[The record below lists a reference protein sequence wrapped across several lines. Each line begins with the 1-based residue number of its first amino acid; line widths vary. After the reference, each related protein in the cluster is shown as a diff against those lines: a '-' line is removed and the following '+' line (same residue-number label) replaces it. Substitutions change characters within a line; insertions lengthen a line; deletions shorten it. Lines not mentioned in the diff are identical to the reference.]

1 MAAKRVLII
10 TNELV
15 ADGHSGVPEV
25 VTRQVR
31 EADEV
36 HVVAPALTSRLHSWV
51 SDVDAE
57 YSEADE
63 RLKALVRGIG
73 SSGQDVGG
81 QVGDEDPLQA
91 VADALVTFPADALI
105 ISVHPRDDANWRE
118 RKFSKKVRDRFGLPV
133 TEMVLDRDG
142 NVISV
147 TTE

>member
-1 MAAKRVLII
+1 MPARRVLII
-10 TNELV
+10 TNELI
-15 ADGHSGVPEV
+15 AARPDGAPEV
-25 VTRQVR
+25 VRKQVQ
-31 EADEV
+31 EADAV
-36 HVVAPALTSRLHSWV
+36 CVVAPALTGRLHRWV
-51 SDVDAE
+51 SDIDAE
-57 YSEADE
+57 YREADE
-63 RLKALVRGIG
+63 RVKALVGRIG

-105 ISVHPRDDANWRE
+105 IGVHHHDDTNRSE

-133 TEMVLDRDG
+133 TEVVIGRDG